1 MTELEPLP
9 PELQALF
16 AAERERPGPSEE
28 LTQRLFARV
37 SASIGIPPDG
47 GGGEEGGDN
56 GGGGGGSGDVG
67 GAVGGGASGPA
78 PSGAAPPAPQA
89 ALPHA
94 GTSAVSPSTMPPP
107 APLPTAT
114 TAANATAATA
124 ATAGSGA
131 TAVAGA
137 TTAAAKG
144 LGGLLAKPLLIAA
157 VAFAG
162 GAAAGVAAMRATT
175 PALPSIQRTP
185 PKIVVVHAPASS
197 PAVAP
202 QSSITP
208 EDLER
213 EAPLAQHIAGVPA
226 SAKPETTG
234 RDLDLGKE
242 RALLSTARTAL
253 AKRDGPGALAAL
265 DRHAGQ
271 FPNGRLAEE
280 RASLRVQALL
290 LSGDRTRAT
299 REAEEFKQAY
309 PKSLLKGAVEK
320 SVAQP

>member
-67 GAVGGGASGPA
+67 GGASGPA

-114 TAANATAATA
+114 TATAATA

-137 TTAAAKG
+137 TAAAAKG

-162 GAAAGVAAMRATT
+162 GAAAGVAAMRAST

-185 PKIVVVHAPASS
+185 PKIVVVHAPASA
-197 PAVAP
+197 PPVAP
-202 QSSITP
+202 QSSISP

>member
-56 GGGGGGSGDVG
+56 GGGGDGSGD
-67 GAVGGGASGPA
+67 VGGGASGPA

-124 ATAGSGA
+124 GSGA

-137 TTAAAKG
+137 TAAAAKG

-162 GAAAGVAAMRATT
+162 GAAAGVAAMRAST

-185 PKIVVVHAPASS
+185 PKIVVVHALASA
-197 PAVAP
+197 PPVAP
-202 QSSITP
+202 QSSISP

-213 EAPLAQHIAGVPA
+213 EAPLTQHMAGVPA